1 MPAVEAAAAA
11 SAAKADDHAPG
22 SVQAKAQ
29 VLVSSGPPVFALRD
43 VALSPTDGSCTLRM
57 LGASIC
63 ASDLHTAEGRR
74 PAVPSQPDAECT
86 LGHEGVG
93 VVLGA
98 DPPTLASGVQ
108 VGDTVTFSVA
118 SSSCA
123 PTCGRC
129 EVGLPQKCVKLFK
142 YGHEAYRPQAEL
154 SGTYGSHMVLQE
166 GSTVVPICRKGEEL
180 PASLALCCMMN
191 CSGATAVA
199 SARSCGSIENRRVA
213 VFGGGPLGLLIALR
227 AKDLGAKEAAVIDL
241 SPKVIESVKRFGLET
256 ELTGEYDAVVEACGA
271 KAVLGPAIKVSN
283 PIVMGE
289 CPQFVLNATS
299 ARITGTPRGWHVGLG
314 GACPPEL
321 GSRGDYGRDHYS
333 QVPHNRWGP
342 QLHPNRPPQHGPVCV
357 ACVGS
362 AQVCV

>member
-1 MPAVEAAAAA
+1 MPAAEAAAAA

-22 SVQAKAQ
+22 FVQAKAQ

-123 PTCGRC
+123 PTCSRC

-299 ARITGTPRGWHVGLG
+299 ARITGTPRGWHVGVG
-314 GACPPEL
+314 GSCPPKL

-333 QVPHNRWGP
+333 
-342 QLHPNRPPQHGPVCV
+342 
-357 ACVGS
+357 
-362 AQVCV
+362 